1 MVSNMEY
8 IKIKEQDAPHYIY
21 EFEGK
26 YPEIDK
32 KAYVFAS
39 AMLAGDVEV
48 KEYASV
54 WPNVSMRGDVN
65 KIVVG
70 RYSNIQDNSCLHV
83 ADNHACIVGDY
94 VTVGHCVTLHACTVE
109 DHCLIGM
116 GATVLDG
123 AVIGTGSI
131 VGAGALVTK
140 GTIIPPNSL
149 VLGSP
154 ATVKKTMGP
163 DGIKAIHAQAIKYKS
178 EWAEKYGFGPNVG
191 GEVYDGSKIV

>member
-1 MVSNMEY
+1 MEY
-8 IKIKEQDAPHYIY
+8 IKIKEEQAPHYIY

-26 YPEIDK
+26 YPVIDK
-32 KAYVFAS
+32 KAYAFSTATLV
-39 AMLAGDVEV
+39 GDVEI

-54 WPNVSMRGDVN
+54 WPNTTIRGDVN

-70 RYSNIQDNSCLHV
+70 KYSNIQDNCCLHV
-83 ADNHACIVGDY
+83 ADDYACIVGDY

-109 DHCLIGM
+109 DYCLIGM

-123 AVIGTGSI
+123 AVIGKGSI

-140 GTIIPPNSL
+140 NTIVPPNSL

-154 ATVKKTMGP
+154 AKVVKTM
-163 DGIKAIHAQAIKYKS
+163 DEKGIKAIHAQAVKYKS
-178 EWAEKYGFGPNVG
+178 EWAEKYGLGKNVG
-191 GEVYDGSKIV
+191 GEVYDGEQIV

>member
-1 MVSNMEY
+1 MEY
-8 IKIKEQDAPHYIY
+8 IKIKEQDAKHYIY

-26 YPEIDK
+26 YPRIDD

-39 AMLAGDVEV
+39 AFLSGDVEV
-48 KEYASV
+48 KEFASI
-54 WPNVSMRGDVN
+54 WPCVSMRGDVN

-70 RYSNIQDNSCLHV
+70 RYSNVQDNCCLHV
-83 ADNHACIVGDY
+83 ADKHGCIIGDY
-94 VTVGHCVTLHACTVE
+94 VTVGHSVTLHACTVE
-109 DHCLIGM
+109 DYCLIGM

-123 AVIGTGSI
+123 AVIGRGSI

-140 GTIIPPNSL
+140 DTIIPPNSL

-154 ATVKKTMGP
+154 AKVKKTLGE
-163 DGIKAIHAQAIKYKS
+163 DSFKAIHAQAVKYKT
-178 EWAEKYGFGPNVG
+178 EWAEKYGFAPNIG

>member
-1 MVSNMEY
+1 MGDNMEY
-8 IKIKEQDAPHYIY
+8 IKIKEQDAKHYIY

-26 YPEIDK
+26 YPVIDP
-32 KAYVFAS
+32 KAYAFSTA
-39 AMLAGDVEV
+39 ALLGDVEL

-54 WPNVSMRGDVN
+54 WPNVTIRGDVN

-83 ADNHACIVGDY
+83 ADDYACIVGDY
-94 VTVGHCVTLHACTVE
+94 VTVGHSVTLHACTVE

-123 AVIGTGSI
+123 AVIGRGSI

-140 GTIIPPNSL
+140 GTIVPPNSL

-154 ATVKKTMGP
+154 AKVVKTMSE
-163 DGIKAIHAQAIKYKS
+163 DGIKAIHAQAVKYKS
-178 EWAEKYGFGPNVG
+178 EWAEKYGLGPDVG
-191 GEVYDGSKIV
+191 GEVYDGARIV

>member
-1 MVSNMEY
+1 MDYKV
-8 IKIKEQDAPHYIY
+8 IKDQDAVHYIY

-26 YPEIDK
+26 APKIDP
-32 KAYVFAS
+32 KAYAFSTATLV
-39 AMLAGDVEV
+39 GDVEI

-54 WPNVSMRGDVN
+54 WPNVTIRGDVN

-83 ADNHACIVGDY
+83 ADKYACIVGDY
-94 VTVGHCVTLHACTVE
+94 VTVGHSVTLHACTVE
-109 DHCLIGM
+109 DFCLIGM

-123 AVIGTGSI
+123 AVIGKGSI

-154 ATVKKTMGP
+154 ATVKKTMSP
-163 DGIKAIHAQAIKYKS
+163 EGINAIHAQAVKYKS
-178 EWAEKYGFGPNVG
+178 EWAEKYGIAPNIG
-191 GEVYDGSKIV
+191 GEVYDGAKIV